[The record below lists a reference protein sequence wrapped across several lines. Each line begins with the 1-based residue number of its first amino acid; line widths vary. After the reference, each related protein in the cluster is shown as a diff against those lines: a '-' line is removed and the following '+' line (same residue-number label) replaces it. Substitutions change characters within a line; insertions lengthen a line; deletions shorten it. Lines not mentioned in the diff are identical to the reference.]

1 MPAGQGGDGFKE
13 GRSGVEQSDAVFR
26 RVSGGQLAVRDELAE
41 GGPAGLVIQVVVDA
55 VAVGKEGQP
64 AGERIETVAVG
75 VGWPADV
82 PAQAARAGAGEH
94 GARLPALAQDLR
106 QAVRAP
112 DGDEVHHAAAL
123 DQDHV
128 LVEQVGPDVGHAR
141 LGEQPQDAE
150 LDVVAIGE
158 PCRVVVD
165 GILPVT
171 DSGRDVAQPP
181 HGPVVAARLMAKLTS
196 APGGGPPGWGFRIPE
211 NAKIRRCSVL
221 TDQAY
226 EPRMA
231 GLPTMPT
238 SPPP

>member
-1 MPAGQGGDGFKE
+1 MPGVPAGQGGDGFEE
-13 GRSGVEQSDAVFR
+13 GRPGVEQSDAVFG
-26 RVSGGQLAVRDELAE
+26 RVSGGQFAVRDELAE
-41 GGPAGLVIQVVVDA
+41 GGPAGLVIQVVVNA

-82 PAQAARAGAGEH
+82 PAQAARARAGEH

-128 LVEQVGPDVGHAR
+128 LVEQVRPDIGHAR

-181 HGPVVAARLMAKLTS
+181 HGPA
-196 APGGGPPGWGFRIPE
+196 GGGQADGEVDQRAW
-211 NAKIRRCSVL
+211 RRPTGLGLQDSGEREDPALFSAHRPSV
-221 TDQAY
+221 
-226 EPRMA
+226 
-231 GLPTMPT
+231 
-238 SPPP
+238 